1 MHGGDWK
8 IMAVGSG
15 LNDVLGRAVGKVFA
29 APMLSLK
36 TAYGPWGSRNEG
48 MVQGLEGPGR

>member
-29 APMLSLK
+29 APMLGLK